1 MKKFDM
7 GKYILL
13 VGNDATEI
21 FDYYKVPEMH
31 GLNLADAKAEE
42 IDRLRVMVFIYMGGL
57 TMIRQIKNLQPKL
70 LTNHSCF

>member
-42 IDRLRVMVFIYMGGL
+42 IDKTKGNGVYIYMGCRL
-57 TMIRQIKNLQPKL
+57 SHAIE
-70 LTNHSCF
+70 